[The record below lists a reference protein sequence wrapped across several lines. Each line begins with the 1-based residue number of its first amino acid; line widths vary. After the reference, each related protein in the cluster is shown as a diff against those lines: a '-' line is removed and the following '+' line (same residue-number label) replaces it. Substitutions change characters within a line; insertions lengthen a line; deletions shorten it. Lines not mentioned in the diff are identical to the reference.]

1 MWYGSP
7 SRSGRI
13 SRRPAITRHGTQTDG
28 EAPPRFDPFTPEFQS
43 DPFPILGRLRAED
56 PVHRSRFGWVLTRY
70 DDVVAALRNPGLG
83 AAFDREAGRAQLGD
97 GAAFAYVSRR
107 IHNFDPPDHTR
118 LRSLV
123 TKAFTV
129 RRVEALR
136 PHIQGLADTLLDRIG
151 GAKTIDVLAALAHP
165 LPSLVI
171 CEMLGVPDSDRP
183 RFSRWTEDI
192 AFLLDVG
199 IPSHRLTAG
208 EAAAAEFMAY
218 VRDLIEH
225 RRATPTDDLLTA
237 LIMAEEH
244 GDRLSID
251 ELIANVVFLFS
262 AGHQTTRDLVGNGLL
277 ALLRDPDLKH
287 RVARDPSRL
296 PALVE
301 ECLRFDPSVTATL
314 RRAREDTTI
323 AGTHIA
329 GGDRLV
335 LSLGGANRDP
345 ARFPDPDRFDIDR
358 PNNEPLAFGGGIH
371 YCLGAALA
379 RTEAQIVFGTLLRRY
394 PNLELAER
402 AVEWRQT
409 WIFRGPVTLR
419 VSL

>member
-1 MWYGSP
+1 MDTNLAQG
-7 SRSGRI
+7 
-13 SRRPAITRHGTQTDG
+13 
-28 EAPPRFDPFTPEFQS
+28 PPIFDPFTPEFLS
-43 DPFPILGRLRAED
+43 DPFPVLRRLRTED

-70 DDVVAALRNPGLG
+70 NDVAAALRNQSLG

-107 IHNFDPPDHTR
+107 MHNFDPPDHTR

-136 PHIQGLADTLLDRIG
+136 PHIQVIADRLLERID

-171 CEMLGVPDSDRP
+171 CEMLGVPESDRP
-183 RFSRWTEDI
+183 RFSGWTEDI
-192 AFLLDVG
+192 AFLLDPGV
-199 IPSHRLTAG
+199 PPHRLAAG

-225 RRATPTDDLLTA
+225 RRAAPTDDLLNA
-237 LIMAEEH
+237 LIAAEEH

-277 ALLRDPDLKH
+277 ALLRYPDLKR
-287 RVARDPSRL
+287 RVAGDPSRL

-301 ECLRFDPSVTATL
+301 ECLRYDPSVTATL

-323 AGTHIA
+323 AGTPIA
-329 GGDRLV
+329 AGDRLI
-335 LSLGGANRDP
+335 LSISGANRDP
-345 ARFPDPDRFDIDR
+345 ARFPDPDRFDVDR

-402 AVEWRQT
+402 TVQWRET
-409 WIFRGPVTLR
+409 WIFRGPATLQ

>member
-1 MWYGSP
+1 MNPIAAAG
-7 SRSGRI
+7 
-13 SRRPAITRHGTQTDG
+13 
-28 EAPPRFDPFTPEFQS
+28 PPFFNPFTPEFQA
-43 DPFPILGRLRAED
+43 DPFPVLRRLREED
-56 PVHRSRFGWVLTRY
+56 PIHRSPLGWVLTRY
-70 DDVVAALRNPGLG
+70 SDVVAALRNPSLG
-83 AAFDREAGRAQLGD
+83 AAFDREAGRAQLGE

-123 TKAFTV
+123 TKAFTA

-136 PHIQGLADTLLDRIG
+136 PRIQAIADALMDRID
-151 GAKTIDVLAALAHP
+151 GAKTIDVLACLAHP

-171 CEMLGVPDSDRP
+171 CEMLGVPESDRP
-183 RFSRWTEDI
+183 QFSKWTEEI
-192 AFLLDVG
+192 AFLLLPPV
-199 IPSHRLTAG
+199 PPHRLEAG
-208 EAAAAEFMAY
+208 EAAAAEFMTY

-225 RRATPTDDLLTA
+225 RRATPADDLLTA
-237 LIMAEEH
+237 LIAAEEH

-251 ELIANVVFLFS
+251 ELVANVVFLFS

-277 ALLRDPDLKH
+277 ALLRHPDQT
-287 RVARDPSRL
+287 RQVAGDPSRL

-301 ECLRFDPSVTATL
+301 ECLRYDPSVTATV

-323 AGTHIA
+323 ADTHIA
-329 GGDRLV
+329 ARDQLI
-335 LSLGGANRDP
+335 LSISGANRDS

-394 PNLELAER
+394 PKLELADQT
-402 AVEWRQT
+402 VQWRET
-409 WIFRGPVTLR
+409 WIFRGPVAVQVT
-419 VSL
+419 V

>member
-1 MWYGSP
+1 MDPTS
-7 SRSGRI
+7 
-13 SRRPAITRHGTQTDG
+13 
-28 EAPPRFDPFTPEFQS
+28 APGPPIFDPFTVEFQA
-43 DPFPILGRLRAED
+43 DPFPILRRLREED
-56 PVHRSRFGWVLTRY
+56 PIHCSPLGWVLTRY
-70 DDVVAALRNPGLG
+70 DDVVASLRNSSLG
-83 AAFDREAGRAQLGD
+83 AAFDRKGGREQLGD
-97 GAAFAYVSRR
+97 GAAFAYVSNR

-136 PHIQGLADTLLDRIG
+136 PYVQGIADTLLDRVQ

-171 CEMLGVPDSDRP
+171 CEMLGVPESDRP
-183 RFSRWTEDI
+183 QFSRWTEDI
-192 AFLLDVG
+192 AFLLLPPV
-199 IPSHRLTAG
+199 PLHRLEAG
-208 EAAAAEFMAY
+208 EAAAAEFMTY
-218 VRDLIEH
+218 VRDLIAH
-225 RRATPTDDLLTA
+225 RRATPADDLLSA
-237 LIMAEEH
+237 LIAAEEH

-277 ALLRDPDLKH
+277 ALLRHPDQK
-287 RVARDPSRL
+287 RRIAADPSRL

-301 ECLRFDPSVTATL
+301 ECLRYDPSVTATT
-314 RRAREDTTI
+314 RRARDDTTI
-323 AGTHIA
+323 AGTPIA
-329 GGDRLV
+329 AGDRLI
-335 LSLGGANRDP
+335 LSITGANRDP

-358 PNNEPLAFGGGIH
+358 LNNEPLAFGGGIH

-379 RTEAQIVFGTLLRRY
+379 RAEAQIVFGTLLRRY
-394 PNLELAER
+394 PKLELAEQTVR
-402 AVEWRQT
+402 WRET
-409 WIFRGPVTLR
+409 WIFRGPVTLQ

>member
-1 MWYGSP
+1 MVSNSAPNSP
-7 SRSGRI
+7 I
-13 SRRPAITRHGTQTDG
+13 
-28 EAPPRFDPFTPEFQS
+28 FDPFTPEFQA
-43 DPFPILGRLRAED
+43 DPFPVLRRLREED
-56 PVHRSRFGWVLTRY
+56 PIHRSPLGWVLTRY
-70 DDVVAALRNPGLG
+70 DDVVAALRSHSLG

-136 PHIQGLADTLLDRIG
+136 PHIQAIAETLLDQTD
-151 GAKTIDVLAALAHP
+151 GAATIDVLATLAHP

-171 CEMLGVPDSDRP
+171 CEMLGVPESDRP
-183 RFSRWTEDI
+183 RFSKWTEEI
-192 AFLLDVG
+192 AFLLLPSVPPDRLAVG
-199 IPSHRLTAG
+199 
-208 EAAAAEFMAY
+208 EVAAAEFMMY
-218 VRDLIEH
+218 VRDLIDH
-225 RRATPTDDLLTA
+225 RRATPTDDLLGA
-237 LIMAEEH
+237 LIAAEEH

-277 ALLRDPDLKH
+277 ALLRHPEQKR
-287 RVARDPSRL
+287 RVAADPSLL

-301 ECLRFDPSVTATL
+301 ECLRYDPSVTATP

-323 AGTHIA
+323 GGTRIA
-329 GGDRLV
+329 AGDRLV
-335 LSLGGANRDP
+335 LSISGANRDP
-345 ARFPDPDRFDIDR
+345 ARFPDPDRFEIGR
-358 PNNEPLAFGGGIH
+358 PDNEPVAFGGGVH

-379 RTEAQIVFGTLLRRY
+379 RAEAQIVFGTLLRRY
-394 PNLELAER
+394 PKLELASQS
-402 AVEWRQT
+402 VQWRDN
-409 WIFRGPVTLR
+409 WIFRGPVTLH

>member
-1 MWYGSP
+1 MDQHLSQG
-7 SRSGRI
+7 
-13 SRRPAITRHGTQTDG
+13 
-28 EAPPRFDPFTPEFQS
+28 PPIFDPFTPEFQS
-43 DPFPILGRLRAED
+43 DPFPILRRLRTED

-70 DDVVAALRNPGLG
+70 DDVVAALRNPSLG
-83 AAFDREAGRAQLGD
+83 AAFDRQAGRAQLGD

-136 PHIQGLADTLLDRIG
+136 PHIQAIADALLDSID

-183 RFSRWTEDI
+183 QFSRWTEDI
-192 AFLLDVG
+192 AFLLDPGV
-199 IPSHRLTAG
+199 PSHRLAAG
-208 EAAAAEFMAY
+208 EAAAAEFMTY
-218 VRDLIEH
+218 VRDLIGH
-225 RRATPTDDLLTA
+225 RRTTPTDDLLNA
-237 LIMAEEH
+237 LIVAEEH

-277 ALLRDPDLKH
+277 ALLRNPQVK
-287 RVARDPSRL
+287 RQVAGDSSRL

-301 ECLRFDPSVTATL
+301 ECLRYDPSVTATP
-314 RRAREDTTI
+314 RRAREDTMI
-323 AGTHIA
+323 ARTRIA
-329 GGDRLV
+329 AGDRLI
-335 LSLGGANRDP
+335 LSISGANRDP
-345 ARFPDPDRFDIDR
+345 ARFPDPDRFDVDR
-358 PNNEPLAFGGGIH
+358 PDNEPVTFGGGIH

-402 AVEWRQT
+402 TVQWRET
-409 WIFRGPVTLR
+409 WIFRGPVTLH

>member
-1 MWYGSP
+1 MDQNLAEG
-7 SRSGRI
+7 
-13 SRRPAITRHGTQTDG
+13 
-28 EAPPRFDPFTPEFQS
+28 APVFDPFTPEFQS
-43 DPFPILGRLRAED
+43 DPFPILRRLRAED

-70 DDVVAALRNPGLG
+70 DDVVAALRDQRFG
-83 AAFDREAGRAQLGD
+83 AAFDHEIGRAQLGD

-107 IHNFDPPDHTR
+107 MHNFDPPDHTR

-136 PHIQGLADTLLDRIG
+136 PHIQAIADTLLDRIDG
-151 GAKTIDVLAALAHP
+151 GPKTFDVLAALAHP

-171 CEMLGVPDSDRP
+171 CEMLGVPEADRP

-192 AFLLDVG
+192 AFLLGVG
-199 IPSHRLTAG
+199 VAPHRLTAG
-208 EAAAAEFMAY
+208 EVAAAEFMAY
-218 VRDLIEH
+218 IRDLIEH
-225 RRATPTDDLLTA
+225 RRATPTDDLLNA
-237 LIMAEEH
+237 LIVAEEH
-244 GDRLSID
+244 GDRLSTD

-277 ALLRDPDLKH
+277 ALLRCPDVKR
-287 RVARDPSRL
+287 RVAGDPSLL

-323 AGTHIA
+323 AATPIA
-329 GGDRLV
+329 AGDRV
-335 LSLGGANRDP
+335 ILSLSGANRDP

-394 PNLELAER
+394 PKLELEEQT
-402 AVEWRQT
+402 VQWRET
-409 WIFRGPVTLR
+409 WIFRGPVALQ
-419 VSL
+419 VSV

>member
-1 MWYGSP
+1 
-7 SRSGRI
+7 
-13 SRRPAITRHGTQTDG
+13 
-28 EAPPRFDPFTPEFQS
+28 
-43 DPFPILGRLRAED
+43 
-56 PVHRSRFGWVLTRY
+56 
-70 DDVVAALRNPGLG
+70 
-83 AAFDREAGRAQLGD
+83 
-97 GAAFAYVSRR
+97 
-107 IHNFDPPDHTR
+107 
-118 LRSLV
+118 LV

-136 PHIQGLADTLLDRIG
+136 PHIQVIADMLLDRID

-171 CEMLGVPDSDRP
+171 CEMLGVPESDRP

-192 AFLLDVG
+192 AFLLDPGV
-199 IPSHRLTAG
+199 PPHRLAAG

-225 RRATPTDDLLTA
+225 RRATPTDDLLNA
-237 LIMAEEH
+237 LILAEEH

-277 ALLRDPDLKH
+277 ALLRHPDLKR
-287 RVARDPSRL
+287 RVAGDPSRL

-301 ECLRFDPSVTATL
+301 ECLRYDPSVTATP
-314 RRAREDTTI
+314 RRAQENTTI
-323 AGTHIA
+323 AGTLIA
-329 GGDRLV
+329 AGDRLI
-335 LSLGGANRDP
+335 LSISGANRDP

-358 PNNEPLAFGGGIH
+358 PSNEPLAFGGGIH

-394 PNLELAER
+394 PDLELAEQTVR
-402 AVEWRQT
+402 WRET
-409 WIFRGPVTLR
+409 WIFRGPLSLQ

>member
-1 MWYGSP
+1 
-7 SRSGRI
+7 
-13 SRRPAITRHGTQTDG
+13 
-28 EAPPRFDPFTPEFQS
+28 TPEFQS
-43 DPFPILGRLRAED
+43 DPSPILRRLRTED

-70 DDVVAALRNPGLG
+70 DDVVAALRDQRLG
-83 AAFDREAGRAQLGD
+83 AAFDHEVGRAQLGD

-107 IHNFDPPDHTR
+107 MHNSDPPDHTR

-136 PHIQGLADTLLDRIG
+136 PHIQIIADTLLDRID

-171 CEMLGVPDSDRP
+171 CEMLGVPESDRP
-183 RFSRWTEDI
+183 RFSQWTEDI
-192 AFLLDVG
+192 AFLLGPG
-199 IPSHRLTAG
+199 IASHRLAAG

-218 VRDLIEH
+218 IRALIEH
-225 RRATPTDDLLTA
+225 RRATPTDDLLSA
-237 LIMAEEH
+237 LIEAEES

-277 ALLRDPDLKH
+277 ALLRCPNVKR
-287 RVARDPSRL
+287 RVAGDSSLL

-323 AGTHIA
+323 AGIFIA
-329 GGDRLV
+329 AGDRLI
-335 LSLGGANRDP
+335 LSLSGANRDP

-358 PNNEPLAFGGGIH
+358 PNNEPLTFGGGIH
-371 YCLGAALA
+371 SRPAPA
-379 RTEAQIVFGTLLRRY
+379 
-394 PNLELAER
+394 P
-402 AVEWRQT
+402 
-409 WIFRGPVTLR
+409 
-419 VSL
+419 

>member
-1 MWYGSP
+1 MDPNLAPSP
-7 SRSGRI
+7 PI
-13 SRRPAITRHGTQTDG
+13 
-28 EAPPRFDPFTPEFQS
+28 FDPFTAEFQA
-43 DPFPILGRLRAED
+43 DPFPLLRRLREED
-56 PVHRSRFGWVLTRY
+56 PIHRSPLGWVLTRY
-70 DDVVAALRNPGLG
+70 NDVVAALQNQSLG
-83 AAFDREAGRAQLGD
+83 AAFDREAGRAHLGD

-136 PHIQGLADTLLDRIG
+136 PHIQAIADILLDRTN
-151 GAKTIDVLAALAHP
+151 GARTIDVLAALAHP

-171 CEMLGVPDSDRP
+171 CEMLGVRETDRP

-192 AFLLDVG
+192 AFLLLPPV
-199 IPSHRLTAG
+199 PPHRLEAG

-225 RRATPTDDLLTA
+225 RRATPTDDLLSA
-237 LIMAEEH
+237 LIAAEEH

-277 ALLRDPDLKH
+277 ALLRHPDLKR
-287 RVARDPSRL
+287 RVAGDPSRL

-301 ECLRFDPSVTATL
+301 ECLRYDPSVTATP
-314 RRAREDTTI
+314 RRAQEETTI
-323 AGTHIA
+323 AGTPIA
-329 GGDRLV
+329 AGDRLI
-335 LSLGGANRDP
+335 LSISGANRDP

-394 PNLELAER
+394 PNLELADQT
-402 AVEWRQT
+402 VQWRET
-409 WIFRGPVTLR
+409 WIFRGPVTLQ

>member
-1 MWYGSP
+1 MDPNLALG
-7 SRSGRI
+7 
-13 SRRPAITRHGTQTDG
+13 
-28 EAPPRFDPFTPEFQS
+28 PPIFDPFTPEFQA
-43 DPFPILGRLRAED
+43 DPFPVLRRLREED
-56 PVHRSRFGWVLTRY
+56 PIHRSPLGWVLTRY
-70 DDVVAALRNPGLG
+70 DDVVAALRNQGLG

-136 PHIQGLADTLLDRIG
+136 PHIHAIADMLLDRID
-151 GAKTIDVLAALAHP
+151 GAKIIDVLAALAHP

-171 CEMLGVPDSDRP
+171 CEMLGVPESDRP
-183 RFSRWTEDI
+183 RFSGWTEDI
-192 AFLLDVG
+192 AFLLLPPV
-199 IPSHRLTAG
+199 PPHRLEAG
-208 EAAAAEFMAY
+208 EAAAADFMAY
-218 VRDLIEH
+218 VRDLIEY
-225 RRATPTDDLLTA
+225 RRATPTDDLLSA
-237 LIMAEEH
+237 LIAAEEH

-277 ALLRDPDLKH
+277 ALLRQPDLKR
-287 RVARDPSRL
+287 RVAGDPSRL

-301 ECLRFDPSVTATL
+301 ECLRYDPSVTATA
-314 RRAREDTTI
+314 RRAQEDTTI
-323 AGTHIA
+323 AGTPIA
-329 GGDRLV
+329 AGDRLI
-335 LSLGGANRDP
+335 LSISAANRDP

-358 PNNEPLAFGGGIH
+358 SNNEALAFGGGIH

-394 PNLELAER
+394 PNLELAEQT
-402 AVEWRQT
+402 VQWRET
-409 WIFRGPVTLR
+409 WIFRGPVTLQ

>member
-1 MWYGSP
+1 MAGGA
-7 SRSGRI
+7 RVLCG
-13 SRRPAITRHGTQTDG
+13 
-28 EAPPRFDPFTPEFQS
+28 
-43 DPFPILGRLRAED
+43 D
-56 PVHRSRFGWVLTRY
+56 PV
-70 DDVVAALRNPGLG
+70 
-83 AAFDREAGRAQLGD
+83 
-97 GAAFAYVSRR
+97 
-107 IHNFDPPDHTR
+107 
-118 LRSLV
+118 
-123 TKAFTV
+123 
-129 RRVEALR
+129 ALR
-136 PHIQGLADTLLDRIG
+136 PHIQAIADILLDRTN

-171 CEMLGVPDSDRP
+171 CEMLGVRETDRP

-192 AFLLDVG
+192 AFLLLPPV
-199 IPSHRLTAG
+199 PPHRLEAG

-225 RRATPTDDLLTA
+225 RRATPTDDLLSA
-237 LIMAEEH
+237 LIAAEER

-277 ALLRDPDLKH
+277 ALLRHPDLKR
-287 RVARDPSRL
+287 RVAGDPSRL

-301 ECLRFDPSVTATL
+301 ECLRYDPSVTATP
-314 RRAREDTTI
+314 RRAQEETTI
-323 AGTHIA
+323 AGTPIA
-329 GGDRLV
+329 AGDRLI
-335 LSLGGANRDP
+335 LSISGANRDP

-394 PNLELAER
+394 PNLELADQT
-402 AVEWRQT
+402 VQWRET
-409 WIFRGPVTLR
+409 WIFRGPVTLQ

>member
-1 MWYGSP
+1 MD
-7 SRSGRI
+7 
-13 SRRPAITRHGTQTDG
+13 AKLTDG
-28 EAPPRFDPFTPEFQS
+28 PPVFDPFTPEYQA
-43 DPFPILGRLRAED
+43 DPFPILRRLRTED
-56 PVHRSRFGWVLTRY
+56 PVHRSPFGWVLTRY
-70 DDVVAALRNPGLG
+70 DDVVTALRNPSLG
-83 AAFDREAGRAQLGD
+83 AAFDREAGRAELGD

-136 PHIQGLADTLLDRIG
+136 PHIQAIADALLDRID

-171 CEMLGVPDSDRP
+171 CEMLGVPESDRP
-183 RFSRWTEDI
+183 QFSGWTEDI
-192 AFLLDVG
+192 AFLLGPSV
-199 IPSHRLTAG
+199 PSHRLAAG

-218 VRDLIEH
+218 IRELIEH
-225 RRATPTDDLLTA
+225 RRRTPTDDLLNA
-237 LIMAEEH
+237 LLVAEES

-262 AGHQTTRDLVGNGLL
+262 AGHQTTRDLIGNGLL
-277 ALLRDPDLKH
+277 ALLRYPDQKR
-287 RVARDPSRL
+287 RVAADRSL
-296 PALVE
+296 LAALVE
-301 ECLRFDPSVTATL
+301 ECLRYDPSVTATV
-314 RRAREDTTI
+314 RRAREDAAI
-323 AGTHIA
+323 AGTPIA
-329 GGDRLV
+329 AGDQLI
-335 LSLGGANRDP
+335 LSLSGANRDP

-394 PNLELAER
+394 PNLELTEHT
-402 AVEWRQT
+402 VQWRET
-409 WIFRGPVTLR
+409 WIFRGPVTLQ